1 MCVLCGA
8 LGGKP
13 GWGEQRGPS
22 ARQEK
27 FLREQLLARIVEH
40 YGLQLKPWAGEGYL
54 LGRCSGPTQLAQS
67 LSALWEVVERTSG
80 ISCDPLAPELLSSL
94 QAERKARVDK

>member
-13 GWGEQRGPS
+13 GWGEQSGLS
-22 ARQEK
+22 ARREK
-27 FLREQLLARIVEH
+27 VLREQVVARVLKH
-40 YGLQLKPWAGEGYL
+40 YGLELKPWAGKGYL
-54 LGRCSGPTQLAQS
+54 LGRCAGPTQLAQS

-80 ISCDPLAPELLSSL
+80 ISCDPLAPDLLSSL
-94 QAERKARVDK
+94 QAGGRASVDK